1 MNRWKW
7 RVNLWSVR
15 NWTSLALLVLE
26 LLYGA
31 NLLWPRCHHQAHSL
45 RRLLLSYTVFRVPTL
60 PTLDIFFADVRYESS
75 GKWCNNLIFIFFQD
89 FSWLFHHHGSFH
101 PTLLVVIVI
110 SCELISHWAN
120 AWQSAETPDR
130 PIVIKWPR
138 TISNGFGIDQE
149 TELVSNRSNSTV
161 YDYII

>member
-1 MNRWKW
+1 MVSEK
-7 RVNLWSVR
+7 
-15 NWTSLALLVLE
+15 
-26 LLYGA
+26 
-31 NLLWPRCHHQAHSL
+31 
-45 RRLLLSYTVFRVPTL
+45 
-60 PTLDIFFADVRYESS
+60 LDIPSTSGVGAPLRSKSIFAKVPPPGSQLEATPPELHCFSGSNTSNTRFFFADVRYESS